1 MILGGPFVYTKDRER
16 KIKSTIYLLHNE
28 CADVHTHNAEVRA
41 DTPRRCVVFNNVSF
55 DERQSVYYATKKHHH
70 QKPNKPFLK
79 NETTAQ
85 RHHRRIDRRHGGLC
99 WGK

>member
-1 MILGGPFVYTKDRER
+1 RRRRSKKKKALKRDPLAVLLRSFFRVHRLMILWGALLCIKKKEKE

-55 DERQSVYYATKKHHH
+55 ER
-70 QKPNKPFLK
+70 
-79 NETTAQ
+79 
-85 RHHRRIDRRHGGLC
+85 
-99 WGK
+99 